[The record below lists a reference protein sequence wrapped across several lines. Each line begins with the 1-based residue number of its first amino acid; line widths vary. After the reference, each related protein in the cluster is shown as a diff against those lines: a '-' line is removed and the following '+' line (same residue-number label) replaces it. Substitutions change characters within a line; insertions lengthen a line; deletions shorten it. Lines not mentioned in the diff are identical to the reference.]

1 MPQIFFKIWQF
12 LHLPKNF
19 QLFLMRKVN
28 DQFLVGVTG
37 IFLDNK
43 NRILL
48 FKHTYRG
55 DNHWS
60 LPGGYLKGKE
70 HPKEG
75 LEREIMEESGLTV
88 SADERLKI
96 RTDRNSSRL
105 EIVYTG
111 KYIGG
116 SFTPSNEVKEMGFF
130 PFEKL
135 PDIPKDQL
143 IFIDK
148 ALPENRV

>member
-1 MPQIFFKIWQF
+1 MPPIVYKIWQL
-12 LHLPKNF
+12 LHLPKNV

-37 IFLDNK
+37 IFFDDK
-43 NRILL
+43 KRILL

-55 DNHWS
+55 DKHWS

-116 SFTPSNEVKEMGFF
+116 TYKPSGEVDEIGFF
-130 PFEKL
+130 PFDKL

-143 IFIDK
+143 IFISK
-148 ALPENRV
+148 AWHR